1 MINPGFRLLPTFYP
15 LKCPPPPP
23 NKREPK
29 FPGLCCFPPCNR
41 LYAPRPPK
49 KEPKFEIVAI
59 ALVLFTSQFE
69 LLERK
74 KARSEYDKL
83 LFRQEMEAEEL
94 RITSESALKELQQL
108 QVSYTY
114 TGRLYKDQGRL
125 RVNSVL
131 KGLFHLF

>member
-1 MINPGFRLLPTFYP
+1 MP
-15 LKCPPPPP
+15 
-23 NKREPK
+23 
-29 FPGLCCFPPCNR
+29 
-41 LYAPRPPK
+41 PRPPK
-49 KEPKFEIVAI
+49 KEPKFEIVAT

-131 KGLFHLF
+131 KGLFHLL